1 MLKVLTSGATMA
13 EALDN
18 AQRHAVEALTVDG
31 EVLPFRRVSV
41 DLATSAPEYG
51 DEVPTRFAGSVTFS
65 VSFGEFGVTVDPQT
79 GAATM
84 DLPGI
89 ETKGLK
95 VAGAR
100 IDAKGPKA

>member
-31 EVLPFRRVSV
+31 EVLPFRRMSV

-65 VSFGEFGVTVDPQT
+65 VEFAAFGVSVDPQ
-79 GAATM
+79 GEAKV
-84 DLPGI
+84 DLPGVDV
-89 ETKGLK
+89 EGLK
-95 VAGAR
+95 VAGVPL
-100 IDAKGPKA
+100 GTL